1 MKTSM
6 TLVRALKE
14 KSRLIAKIGEIRKM
28 VIDYNAVDLGTR
40 RPVSVR
46 DIVAKAEQLREN
58 LFRIKTAIDEANVPI
73 SRQLIEMMS
82 LRTLIAYYQQLDT
95 AEVRTFRNHDDED
108 VKVTRDVVINQVE
121 VLQKVAELQEKVERL
136 QDEVDEFNA
145 THRIEV
151 ELLEG

>member
-6 TLVRALKE
+6 TLARALKE

-28 VIDYNAVDLGTR
+28 VIDYNAVDLGIR

>member
-95 AEVRTFRNHDDED
+95 AEFRTFRNHDDED